1 MFNPVSNMLGTRN
14 GIVFYVTTHLFKFYY
29 QQMLRKTY
37 YVVTKLNKKQYFCM
51 NLENDGRW
59 NRRCT
64 TINRRYFEKQL
75 LRNSKDNMLCNS
87 ISVDMKVYALQLKQ
101 KSTANVFHGILRNF
115 RKILSRIIFG
125 GCFWKENKRPSRC
138 AVNLWFQLFTFS
150 RAVVR
155 ESWNNLFPKNFA

>member
-1 MFNPVSNMLGTRN
+1 
-14 GIVFYVTTHLFKFYY
+14 
-29 QQMLRKTY
+29 
-37 YVVTKLNKKQYFCM
+37 M
-51 NLENDGRW
+51 NLENDSRW

-64 TINRRYFEKQL
+64 AINRRYFEKQL

-138 AVNLWFQLFTFS
+138 AVNLWIYFFS
-150 RAVVR
+150 KKFRIAYVLIWVMSSIFISLR
-155 ESWNNLFPKNFA
+155 KGFYYQDFSEKIINRYCMAIFHG